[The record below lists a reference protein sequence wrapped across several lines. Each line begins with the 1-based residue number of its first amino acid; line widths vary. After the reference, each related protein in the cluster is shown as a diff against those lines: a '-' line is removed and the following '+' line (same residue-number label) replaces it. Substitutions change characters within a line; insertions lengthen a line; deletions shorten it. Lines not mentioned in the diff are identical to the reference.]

1 MFDKKTINNLF
12 LIALF
17 LVYSAVTIVIMF
29 HHEVWID
36 EAQAWLVVR
45 NLSLLGIIKQ
55 IQVEGHPFLWYFIL
69 LPFAKAGLGVIW
81 MQTIA
86 VVAMI
91 FSATLLLWKSPFD
104 NFTKAA
110 IALSPCYIYWLPDVA
125 RNYCLVAPLIFLLAI
140 YWQKQKEHPY
150 IFSMI
155 LILLANTHLLMFVF
169 CFFVFIALVFE
180 SIKDF
185 IKSKNVQT
193 LFPVILQA
201 LAFFGIYLFFY
212 LLNHSNI
219 SNVAKNY
226 NILDNIIH
234 FILCF
239 GFFSFLKPNLYLYYF
254 ACLVSWTLLISLP
267 ILLFK
272 NDKRIF
278 FAALFG
284 ILFQFYIYIFVIY
297 VIPERVGLTLLIL
310 IFAFWV
316 VSYSEDLKKSLLY
329 KITKISF
336 FLFFAL
342 SIPITIN
349 LAKGDYF
356 NNFSA
361 SKETA
366 EFIKKN
372 LSKETA
378 FTGVGFISAV
388 SAYCPDVKF
397 YSPAID
403 GYYSFYPYVD
413 EKKQPYTYKMSKE
426 ELQTH
431 NIKYIVSHKAL
442 NDDDLMQIYAPN
454 PKKFY
459 YSDKYYIYKYNNK

>member
-17 LVYSAVTIVIMF
+17 LFYSIITIVVMF

-45 NLSLLGIIKQ
+45 NLPLFGIFKQ

-69 LPFAKAGLGVIW
+69 LPFAKLGFGVIW
-81 MQTIA
+81 MQ
-86 VVAMI
+86 VVAVSAMI
-91 FSATLLLWKSPFD
+91 CSAALLLWKSPFD
-104 NFTKAA
+104 SLTKTA
-110 IALSPCYIYWLPDVA
+110 IALSPCYMYWLPDVA

-150 IFSMI
+150 IFSII

-169 CFFVFIALVFE
+169 CFSVFIAFAFE
-180 SIKDF
+180 NIKDF

-201 LAFFGIYLFFY
+201 FAFFGIYIFFY

-226 NILDNIIH
+226 NILENIIR
-234 FILCF
+234 FISCF
-239 GFFSFLKPNLYLYYF
+239 GFFSFLKSINLYLYYF
-254 ACLVSWTLLISLP
+254 ACLVSWTLLIALP
-267 ILLFK
+267 VLLFK
-272 NDKRIF
+272 KDKRIF

-284 ILFQFYIYIFVIY
+284 ILFQFYIYIFIIY

-310 IFAFWV
+310 IFAFWA
-316 VSYSEDLKKSLLY
+316 VSYNEDLKKSLLD

-372 LSKETA
+372 LSKETT

-388 SAYCPDVKF
+388 SAYCPDIKF

-413 EKKQPYTYKMSKE
+413 EKKQPYKYKMSKE
-426 ELQTH
+426 ELKKH
-431 NIKYIVSHKAL
+431 NIKYIISHKAL
-442 NDDDLMQIYAPN
+442 NDNDLIPIYAPN
-454 PKKFY
+454 PKAFY
-459 YSDKYYIYKYNNK
+459 YSDRYYIYQYKN